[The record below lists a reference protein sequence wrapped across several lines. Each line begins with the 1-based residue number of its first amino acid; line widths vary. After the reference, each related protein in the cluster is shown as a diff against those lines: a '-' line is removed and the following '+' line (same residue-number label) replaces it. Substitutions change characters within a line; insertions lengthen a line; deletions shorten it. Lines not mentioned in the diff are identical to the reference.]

1 MLSEAWELRRALER
15 SGLTPTPKHKRVTT
29 PGRSSPCL
37 RVRLGPHC
45 GMLAVEDVSR
55 DDWPG
60 WTVMEGN
67 QNSFPVVRL
76 SDPVLTLPRDDE
88 TWKKL
93 GFDEKGKRRKPPADA
108 QRIAV
113 LDELTATLSGL
124 LSPKGEDLWRR
135 LRDRKALE
143 LLATSRQEGADL
155 LALKALAVLFRHWA
169 SAPNAFLNEVSRQAV
184 AGLKQGRLSAIETV
198 EQLLVGKGPPHADG
212 KRTPSTVQ
220 LAIDVTEAERFGA
233 SVYSEK
239 TKKKLVALLPENPVD
254 PRRGD
259 GIPGSA
265 ASGVDA
271 FTGEEAELE
280 DKTFPKAELPTPSA
294 RTTDAPIGRKSFPLA
309 SMFSEARCNDR
320 YGMTGAAVFPISR
333 RRGTRLKEA
342 LEFITADER
351 RERTWQH
358 VASGR
363 FETRNGRKVSKPDL
377 LVVYAED
384 KPDLQARAAA
394 YFGQGPAET
403 AKKFE
408 VDAQAVCEALRG
420 VAHMRPRSRLN
431 LFLIRETSK
440 GQAQVVLSESPTIEE
455 VLDSAER
462 WKQGA
467 TANVPA
473 IVLALPP
480 QEKGQPVVEGAPEAP
495 YPDQVVRLLSYQW
508 VRDGASPKAKGG
520 KPTQP
525 NQAVVGPG
533 LSDVLALMLRTQGKW
548 EAVATQLLSLLL
560 QRLTP
565 LLVGVF
571 GAAHACAAR
580 GDREPLFDYPRE
592 SRLVALRAVAV
603 LGILLDA
610 FDCRKEAYMENAPYL
625 VGQVLALADTIHKD
639 YCMAVRKGSLPNSLI
654 GTSLM
659 RRALDSPA
667 SAIADLAERMLE
679 YLRWAKTAEV
689 PRDASEND
697 PRKIAVFEARKKLR
711 QYQSLAAKLGSQVL
725 PSECT
730 DVMKAQLLFGF
741 LATPPDIG
749 GDEKGKDGGK

>member
-1 MLSEAWELRRALER
+1 
-15 SGLTPTPKHKRVTT
+15 
-29 PGRSSPCL
+29 
-37 RVRLGPHC
+37 
-45 GMLAVEDVSR
+45 MLAVEDVSQ

-67 QNSFPVVRL
+67 QNSFPVVRV
-76 SDPVLTLPRDDE
+76 SEPVLTLPSDHE
-88 TWKKL
+88 VWKKL
-93 GFDEKGKRRKPPADA
+93 GFDDKGRRRKPPGDA

-113 LDELTATLSGL
+113 LCELTATLSGL
-124 LSPKGEDLWRR
+124 LSEKGNDLWHR

-143 LLATSRQEGADL
+143 LLRTSRKGGADL
-155 LALKALAVLFRHWA
+155 RSLKALAVLFRHWA
-169 SAPNAFLNEVSRQAV
+169 SGPNAFLNEVSRQAV
-184 AGLKQGRLSAIETV
+184 AGLSQGRLSAIEAV
-198 EQLLVGKGPPHADG
+198 EQLLVGKGPPRPDG
-212 KRTPSTVQ
+212 KRPPSTVQ
-220 LAIDVTEAERFGA
+220 LAIDVAVEQRFGP

-239 TKKKLVALLPENPVD
+239 IKKKLVALLPENPAD

-259 GIPGSA
+259 AFPDKAVSGI
-265 ASGVDA
+265 DA

-280 DKTFPKAELPTPSA
+280 DKTFPKAELPAPSS
-294 RTTDAPIGRKSFPLA
+294 RTTEGPVGRKSFPLA
-309 SMFSEARCNDR
+309 SMFSEARCNER
-320 YGMTGAAVFPISR
+320 YGMTDASVFPVARS
-333 RRGTRLKEA
+333 RGTRIKEA
-342 LEFITADER
+342 IEFITADER

-363 FETRNGRKVSKPDL
+363 FETRNGRKVSKLDL

-384 KPDLQARAAA
+384 KPHLDAKTAA

-403 AKKFE
+403 AAKFE
-408 VDAQAVCEALRG
+408 VDAQSVCQALRG
-420 VAHMRPRSRLN
+420 VARTRPRSRLN
-431 LFLIRETSK
+431 LFLIREASK
-440 GQAQVVLSESPTIEE
+440 GQAQVVLSESPTVEE
-455 VLDSAER
+455 VLESAER
-462 WKQGA
+462 WSRGA

-473 IVLALPP
+473 IVLSLPP
-480 QEKGQPVVEGAPEAP
+480 QEKGQPVVEARPAVP

-508 VRDGASPKAKGG
+508 VREGASPKGKGG
-520 KPTQP
+520 KPQQP

-548 EAVATQLLSLLL
+548 EAAGTQLLSLLL

-565 LLVGVF
+565 LLVGAF
-571 GAAHACAAR
+571 GAAHAYAAR
-580 GDREPLFDYPRE
+580 GDKEPLFDYPRD
-592 SRLVALRAVAV
+592 SRLVALRAVSV

-610 FDCRKEAYMENAPYL
+610 FDCRKETYMENAPYL

-639 YCMAVRKGSLPNSLI
+639 YCMAVRKGRLPNSLI

-667 SAIADLAERMLE
+667 GAVADLAERMLE

-689 PRDASEND
+689 PKDASEND
-697 PRKIAVFEARKKLR
+697 SRKIAVFEARKKLR
-711 QYQSLAAKLGSQVL
+711 QYQPLAAKLGNGVL

-730 DVMKAQLLFGF
+730 DVMKAQLLLGF

-749 GDEKGKDGGK
+749 SDEKGKDGGK